1 MPSGRRRQSA
11 GCQGGAVPTRRIFEL
26 VIITGVL
33 LWPAK
38 ATVKIWCKKQLATQ
52 NPGSVMHA
60 IGEAGVTILS

>member
-1 MPSGRRRQSA
+1 
-11 GCQGGAVPTRRIFEL
+11 VPTRRIFEL
-26 VIITGVL
+26 VVITGVL